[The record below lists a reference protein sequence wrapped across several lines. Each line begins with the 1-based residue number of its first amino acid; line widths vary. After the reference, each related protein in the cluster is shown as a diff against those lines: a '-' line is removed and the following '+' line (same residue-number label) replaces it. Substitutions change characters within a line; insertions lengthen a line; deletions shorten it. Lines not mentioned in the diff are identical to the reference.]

1 MRLPRPLAWI
11 VGSDHE
17 DSGLA
22 TMVGGWRDRWR
33 PSPLHESTIDGLR
46 FTYGNRAEF
55 KRIYA
60 DVFRNDEYAFS
71 PATDAPRILDCGAH
85 IGLSVLYLKRRFP
98 KASIVAFEPNPDAFA
113 LLARNAERN
122 ALTDIE
128 LVNAALAPAD
138 GAIPFEIH
146 RRGVRG
152 RTWGGSGAP
161 NPWIGWGNYLQVTVP
176 SVRLSTWLDRPV
188 DLLKMDI
195 EGMEVVVLAEAEPR
209 LGTVRQIILEF
220 HGTSVNPDNDLD
232 RLLGI
237 LDRAGFAVRIK
248 QGQRWVEPATVER
261 TDPFWLTIYAERSVI
276 TP

>member
-1 MRLPRPLAWI
+1 MRLPRPLAGI
-11 VGSDHE
+11 AGSDHE
-17 DSGLA
+17 DGWLW
-22 TMVGGWRDRWR
+22 TRVGGWLDRRR

-60 DVFRNDEYAFS
+60 DIFQHDEYAFS

-85 IGLSVLYLKRRFP
+85 IGLSVLYLKQRFP
-98 KASIVAFEPNPDAFA
+98 RARIVAFEPNPDAFA
-113 LLARNAERN
+113 LLERN
-122 ALTDIE
+122 VAQNGLTDVE
-128 LVNAALAPAD
+128 LVNAALAPAA
-138 GAIPFEIH
+138 GTIPFEIH

-176 SVRLSTWLDRPV
+176 AARLSSWLAEPV

-195 EGMEVVVLAEAEPR
+195 EGMEAVVLAEAESR
-209 LGTVRQIILEF
+209 LGATRQIILEY
-220 HGTSVNPDNDLD
+220 HGSRMNPDNDLD

-248 QGQRWVEPATVER
+248 QGPRWVEPATIER
-261 TDPFWLTIYAERSVI
+261 TDPFWLTIYAER
-276 TP
+276 T